1 MSRSIALLTDF
12 GLKDPYVGQMKA
24 VLAGHAKTH
33 HILDICHEI
42 EPFNVI
48 QAGFYLAVS
57 YPYFPEGSIFVA
69 VVDPGVGTPRR
80 IVLAERSNRI
90 FLAPDNGLLSMVL
103 DGASSL
109 KVWDVS
115 RAAVDIQAS
124 ATFHGRDIF
133 APLAARLASGVRP
146 QELGREV
153 DVSSL
158 RIEPWKSPRSQDD
171 GVEADVLHVDR
182 FGNCILNLRT
192 GEWLERLTQWTE
204 PGLVI
209 LNRFPVKVIG
219 TYGELEENHV
229 GLLAGSQGFL
239 ELAMNRRSAAKNLSL
254 KIGSSVMLTDFA
266 AG

>member
-1 MSRSIALLTDF
+1 MTRSIALLTDF

-24 VLAGHAKTH
+24 VLASHAKTH

-57 YPYFPEGSIFVA
+57 HPYFPEGSIFLA

-80 IVLAERSNRI
+80 IVLVERSNSL
-90 FLAPDNGLLSMVL
+90 FLAPDNGLLSMVV
-103 DGASSL
+103 DGAEDL

-115 RAAVDIQAS
+115 RTAENLQVS

-133 APLAARLASGVRP
+133 APLAARLASGERP

-153 DVSSL
+153 DPASL
-158 RIEPWKSPRSQDD
+158 RIEPWKSPRRADG
-171 GVEADVLHVDR
+171 GVEAAVLHVDR

-192 GEWLERLTQWTE
+192 EDWLPELLQWRK
-204 PGLVI
+204 PGLAIV
-209 LNRFPVKVIG
+209 NRFELEVIE
-219 TYGELEENHV
+219 TYGQLLQNHV
-229 GLLAGSQGFL
+229 GLLAGSQGYL

-254 KIGSSVMLTDFA
+254 KIGSAVQLADLA